1 MGRRRTLGAE
11 SASLSDAFPCFL
23 FQAEVTSPTDS
34 EDRTPG
40 RLQAVWP
47 PPKPK
52 DEEEK
57 VGLKYTEAGKQ
68 PRPMRSRVTVVYF
81 LLSFHSLA
89 SRVKAANSH
98 QVQEETCLSAGQ

>member
-1 MGRRRTLGAE
+1 MILV
-11 SASLSDAFPCFL
+11 SVLSCVFSL
-23 FQAEVTSPTDS
+23 QTEVTSPTDS

-57 VGLKYTEAGKQ
+57 VGLKYTEAGKNFKL
-68 PRPMRSRVTVVYF
+68 VGVDIVLVYI
-81 LLSFHSLA
+81 
-89 SRVKAANSH
+89 
-98 QVQEETCLSAGQ
+98 

>member
-1 MGRRRTLGAE
+1 M
-11 SASLSDAFPCFL
+11 CFS
-23 FQAEVTSPTDS
+23 FSPQTEVTSPTDS

-57 VGLKYTEAGKQ
+57 VGLKYTEAGK
-68 PRPMRSRVTVVYF
+68 
-81 LLSFHSLA
+81 
-89 SRVKAANSH
+89 SH
-98 QVQEETCLSAGQ
+98 KLGALDAIVCF

>member
-1 MGRRRTLGAE
+1 MHVFYAKIGKNYVANWLYHCTARPDVFSCIVSPQT
-11 SASLSDAFPCFL
+11 
-23 FQAEVTSPTDS
+23 EVTSPTDS

-57 VGLKYTEAGKQ
+57 VGLKYTEAGKN
-68 PRPMRSRVTVVYF
+68 RKLDTV
-81 LLSFHSLA
+81 L
-89 SRVKAANSH
+89 
-98 QVQEETCLSAGQ
+98 